1 MRVLNVVLETIQV
14 LVTLTTFTNGTLV
27 GFGGDAVIVFIKEV
41 AMTVLI
47 VILETIGILVS
58 LITTR
63 NRTFVRFISIS
74 I

>member
-1 MRVLNVVLETIQV
+1 MRVLNVILETIQV

-47 VILETIGILVS
+47 VIL
-58 LITTR
+58 
-63 NRTFVRFISIS
+63 
-74 I
+74 